1 MADRMKPALQL
12 ALDFVDLHR
21 ALGVA
26 HEAMRGGAEWLEVGT
41 PLLKAEGL
49 DAVRKLRAEF
59 PKATLVCDTKTMD
72 AGRIEMECAAKA
84 GADVATVLGAASDAT
99 LRECIEAGRNYG
111 IRVAVDLVSLD
122 DPVARARQAEE
133 WGASLVGVHCPIDQ
147 QMEGKDPFDVLRA
160 VAQAV
165 TIPVSVAGG
174 VNSESAAAAVA
185 AGASVVVVGGA
196 ITKAEDAAEAAAQI
210 VRVMETGEAEQTELF
225 RRGGADDLRELLS
238 RPSVPNI
245 SDGFHHMPV
254 LTGLAPVV
262 PGVHMVGR
270 ALTVRAYPGDWA
282 KPVEA
287 IDRAEEGDVVV
298 IDAGGVPP
306 ALWGELAT
314 HSAIQRKL
322 AGVVIHGAIRDTP
335 EIRRL
340 QFPAFARHVSARAGE
355 PRGFGEIGTPIE
367 IDGLVIEP
375 GDWIV
380 GDDDGIAVLP
390 RAKAV
395 EIANRA
401 MDRLEMENRVRKEID
416 AGSTLAQVVDLY
428 KWEKR

>member
-1 MADRMKPALQL
+1 MRPVLQL

-26 HEAMRGGAEWLEVGT
+26 REAARGGAQWLEIGT

-49 DAVRKLRAEF
+49 EAVRRLRAEF
-59 PKATLVCDTKTMD
+59 PGLTVVCDTKTMD
-72 AGRIEMECAAKA
+72 AGRVEMEASAKA
-84 GADVATVLGAASDAT
+84 GADVATVLGAAPDAT
-99 LRECIEAGRNYG
+99 VRECIEAGRNYG
-111 IRVAVDLVSLD
+111 IRVAVDLVNTP
-122 DPVARARQAEE
+122 DPVARARQAAE
-133 WGASLVGVHCPIDQ
+133 WGAALVGVHCPIDQ
-147 QMEGKDPFDVLRA
+147 QMEGRDPFGVLREVAGA
-160 VAQAV
+160 VE
-165 TIPVSVAGG
+165 IPVSVAGG
-174 VNSESAAAAVA
+174 INSETAATAVA

-196 ITKAEDAAEAAAQI
+196 ISKAEDAEAAARQI
-210 VRVMETGEAEQTELF
+210 LRVMETGIAEQTELF
-225 RRGGADDLRELLS
+225 KRGGAGDLRELLQ

-245 SDGFHHMPV
+245 SDGYHHMPV
-254 LTGLAPVV
+254 LTGLTAVV

-270 ALTVRAYPGDWA
+270 AFTVRSYPGDWA

-287 IDRAEEGDVVV
+287 IDEAEEGDVIV

-314 HSAIQRKL
+314 HSAVQRKL
-322 AGVVIHGAIRDTP
+322 AGVVIWGAIRDTP

-340 QFPAFARHVSARAGE
+340 EFPAFARHVTARAGE
-355 PRGFGEIGTPIE
+355 PKGFGEIGVPIE
-367 IDGLVIEP
+367 VDGIHVET

-380 GDDDGIAVLP
+380 GDDDGVVVIP
-390 RAKAV
+390 RSKAV

-401 MDRLEMENRVRKEID
+401 VERLEMENRVRKEIQS
-416 AGSTLAQVVDLY
+416 GSTLGKVVDLY

>member
-1 MADRMKPALQL
+1 MKPVLQL

-26 HEAMRGGAEWLEVGT
+26 REAAAGGVDWIEVGT

-49 DAVRKLRAEF
+49 SAVRTLRAEF
-59 PKATLVCDTKTMD
+59 PHLTLVCDTKTMD
-72 AGRIEMECAAKA
+72 AGRIEMESAAKA
-84 GADVATVLGAASDAT
+84 GADVATVLGAAPDAT
-99 LRECIEAGRNYG
+99 IRECIEAGRNYG
-111 IRVAVDLVSLD
+111 IRVAVDLVEVA
-122 DPVARARQAEE
+122 DPVARARQVAD
-133 WGASLVGVHCPIDQ
+133 WGASLVGVHCPIDR
-147 QMEGKDPFDVLRA
+147 QMEGQDPFEALRA
-160 VAQAV
+160 VATAV
-165 TIPVSVAGG
+165 SIPVSVAGG
-174 VNSESAAAAVA
+174 IHTESAALAVG
-185 AGASVVVVGGA
+185 AGASVIVVGGA
-196 ITKAEDAAEAAAQI
+196 ITKAEDAAAATRALKRVIASGVPEA
-210 VRVMETGEAEQTELF
+210 TTLF
-225 RRGGADDLRELLS
+225 RRGGAEALAELLA

-254 LTGLAPVV
+254 LAGLQPIV

-287 IDRAEEGDVVV
+287 IDKASAGDVIVV
-298 IDAGGVPP
+298 DAGGVPP

-314 HSAIQRKL
+314 HSALQRKL

-340 QFPAFARHVSARAGE
+340 GFPAFARHVTARAGE
-355 PRGFGEIGTPIE
+355 PKGFGEIGVAIE
-367 IDGLVIEP
+367 IEGIRIES

-380 GDDDGIAVLP
+380 GDDDGVAVLP
-390 RAKAV
+390 RARAV
-395 EIANRA
+395 EMANRA
-401 MDRLEMENRVRKEID
+401 LDRLEMENRVRKEIA

>member
-26 HEAMRGGAEWLEVGT
+26 HEAMRGGVAWLEVGT

-59 PKATLVCDTKTMD
+59 PQAVLVCDTKTMD

-111 IRVAVDLVSLD
+111 IRVAVDLVSLE

-133 WGASLVGVHCPIDQ
+133 WGASMVGVHCPIDQ

-165 TIPVSVAGG
+165 AIPVSVAGG

-185 AGASVVVVGGA
+185 AGAAVVVVGGA
-196 ITKAEDAAEAAAQI
+196 ITKAEDAAGAAAQI
-210 VRVMETGEAEQTELF
+210 VRVMESGEAERTELF
-225 RRGGADDLRELLS
+225 RRGGAEDLRELLS

-262 PGVHMVGR
+262 AGLHMVGR

-287 IDRAEEGDVVV
+287 IDKAEEGDVVV

-340 QFPAFARHVSARAGE
+340 GFAAFARHVSARAGE

-367 IDGLVIEP
+367 IDGIVIES

-380 GDDDGIAVLP
+380 GDDDGIAVIP

-428 KWEKR
+428 KWEKH

>member
-1 MADRMKPALQL
+1 MKPVLQL

-26 HEAMRGGAEWLEVGT
+26 REAARGGAEWLEVGT

-49 DAVRKLRAEF
+49 EAVRKLRAEF
-59 PKATLVCDTKTMD
+59 PHLTIVCDTKTMD
-72 AGRIEMECAAKA
+72 AGRVEMEAAAKA
-84 GADVATVLGAASDAT
+84 GANVATVLGAAPDAT
-99 LRECIEAGRNYG
+99 IRECIEAGRNDG
-111 IRVAVDLVSLD
+111 IRVAVDLVNVA
-122 DPVARARQAEE
+122 DPAARARAAAS

-147 QMEGKDPFDVLRA
+147 QMEGRDPFAVLREVAAA
-160 VAQAV
+160 VQ
-165 TIPVSVAGG
+165 IPVSVAGG
-174 VNSESAAAAVA
+174 INSETAATAVA

-196 ITKAEDAAEAAAQI
+196 ITKAENAEDATRRIRRVIQSGVAEK
-210 VRVMETGEAEQTELF
+210 TDLF
-225 RRGGADDLRELLS
+225 KRGGAADVRELLAK
-238 RPSVPNI
+238 PSVPNI
-245 SDGFHHMPV
+245 SDGYHHMPV
-254 LTGLAPVV
+254 LSGLVPVV

-270 ALTVRAYPGDWA
+270 VLTVRAYPGDWA

-287 IDRAEEGDVVV
+287 IDKAEPGDVIV

-314 HSAIQRKL
+314 HSAVQRKL

-335 EIRRL
+335 EIRKLR
-340 QFPAFARHVSARAGE
+340 FPAFARHVTARAGE
-355 PRGFGEIGTPIE
+355 PKGFGEIGVQIAIE
-367 IDGLVIEP
+367 GIRIEP

-380 GDDDGIAVLP
+380 GDDDGVIVVP
-390 RAKAV
+390 ERHAV

-401 MDRLEMENRVRKEID
+401 MDRLEFENRLRKEIQG
-416 AGSTLAQVVDLY
+416 GSTLGKVADLY